1 MDKKKIPLI
10 KEYRVSK
17 LKECLQC
24 VDRYFLNREKQRDCI
39 LDLYPNKKGK
49 SLEHREKSIFRG
61 MVLPSLRCLGLIIG
75 HADSIKASANGKL
88 IIIENED
95 DQKLHQRILRAITYE
110 VDKDIFKFI
119 PIIKNSPMPKKE
131 FIQKISNKI
140 EGVSEKQKIERIDK
154 WLSILHQVELINY
167 SSSHIIL
174 INKKKYKQTIDD
186 VNVDMK
192 NFKNFKEY
200 FFESYFELSRK
211 YAGVVNITDLR
222 EYICLK
228 MLKSHKGILTENQ
241 FDEML
246 SRVLSERKEYII
258 SLGRPWGAREKLF
271 KFEGNSYKTIIVK
284 KYQKEDDKNG

>member
-1 MDKKKIPLI
+1 MNKKKIPLI
-10 KEYRVSK
+10 KEYRIYK
-17 LKECLQC
+17 LKGCLQC
-24 VDRYFLNREKQRDCI
+24 IDRYLFNREKQRDCI
-39 LDLYPNKKGK
+39 LDLYLNKKGK
-49 SLEHREKSIFRG
+49 SIEHREKSIFRG
-61 MVLPSLRCLGLIIG
+61 MVLPSVRYLGLIIG
-75 HADSIKASANGKL
+75 NADSIKASANGKL
-88 IIIENED
+88 IIESQD
-95 DQKLHQRILRAITYE
+95 DQKLYQRVLRAITYE
-110 VDKDIFKFI
+110 VDKDIFNFI
-119 PIIKNSPMPKKE
+119 PIIKNLSMPKQE

-140 EGVSEKQKIERIDK
+140 EGVSEKQKIERVDK

-167 SSSHIIL
+167 SSSQIIS

-211 YAGVVNITDLR
+211 YAGVVDITDLR
-222 EYICLK
+222 ECICLK
-228 MLKSHKGILTENQ
+228 ILKSQKDILTENQ

-246 SRVLSERKEYII
+246 SRVLSETKEYII

-284 KYQKEDDKNG
+284 KYQKEGDKNG

>member
-1 MDKKKIPLI
+1 MNKKKIPLI
-10 KEYRVSK
+10 KEYRIYK
-17 LKECLQC
+17 LKGCLQC
-24 VDRYFLNREKQRDCI
+24 IDRYLFNREKQRDCI
-39 LDLYPNKKGK
+39 LDLYLNKKGK
-49 SLEHREKSIFRG
+49 SIEHREKSIFRG
-61 MVLPSLRCLGLIIG
+61 MVLPSVRYLGLIIG
-75 HADSIKASANGKL
+75 NADSIKASANGKL
-88 IIIENED
+88 IIESQD
-95 DQKLHQRILRAITYE
+95 DQKLHQRVLRAITYE
-110 VDKDIFKFI
+110 VDKDIFNFI
-119 PIIKNSPMPKKE
+119 PIIKNLSMPKQE

-167 SSSHIIL
+167 SSSQIIS

-211 YAGVVNITDLR
+211 YAGVVDITDLR

-228 MLKSHKGILTENQ
+228 ILKSHKDILTENQ

-246 SRVLSERKEYII
+246 SRVLSETKEYII

-284 KYQKEDDKNG
+284 KYQKEGDKNG